1 MPLTRFLMDTSFGP
15 DEIAVLVSAYEAA
28 MRELN
33 IPGPTASGAEILAM
47 TIIRFAKQGS
57 VIPYDCE
64 SAPSALC
71 QGYRRKRQA
80 LRKSGLQRRSSCR
93 NATKPLGP
101 GPE

>member
-47 TIIRFAKQGS
+47 TIIRFAKQAERDP
-57 VIPYDCE
+57 VRLRERAI
-64 SAPSALC
+64 AAL
-71 QGYRRKRQA
+71 
-80 LRKSGLQRRSSCR
+80 SGL
-93 NATKPLGP
+93 P
-101 GPE
+101 PEAAGA